1 MFLSI
6 ENLIKFYSK
15 DDPLIKD
22 LNFSVNKGEFVS
34 FIGKVDL
41 EKQLF

>member
-1 MFLSI
+1 MFLNI

-22 LNFSVNKGEFVS
+22 LNFSVNKGEFV
-34 FIGKVDL
+34 FHWGK
-41 EKQLF
+41 